1 MKRPSS
7 EELMALADGEL
18 DATRSREVA
27 AQIEANPALAREF
40 EVFARTREPIR

>member
-18 DATRSREVA
+18 DAARSREVA
-27 AQIEANPALAREF
+27 AQMEADPSLAREF
-40 EVFARTREPIR
+40 EVFAKTR